1 MDLLKQI
8 EQEAIETFGQ
18 ENIGTKEM
26 RMALTPAQ
34 KQELLQW
41 LINRY
46 VQYTGGAFHVE
57 FI

>member
-8 EQEAIETFGQ
+8 EQEAINEFGP

-26 RMALTPAQ
+26 RLALTPAQ

-46 VQYTGGAFHVE
+46 TQYTGGAFHVE